1 MGSFQCNGVSTSNN
15 EEKTISRSQALLL
28 VAFPNKLKLFQAPTK
43 STMELNS
50 ENCTFDNQTAEEWAK
65 QSQELQNEL
74 QLYRNMAR
82 VAGLFVLNMFF
93 MFLIFSLPVKKRK
106 RLFFGPAGLG
116 SQDEVPKTE
125 DTVIEMPRT
134 SNNATTSNNAITSN
148 NGHNNSSFI
157 QSNPI
162 LSNGA

>member
-1 MGSFQCNGVSTSNN
+1 
-15 EEKTISRSQALLL
+15 
-28 VAFPNKLKLFQAPTK
+28 
-43 STMELNS
+43 MELNS

-116 SQDEVPKTE
+116 SQDEEVPKTE

-134 SNNATTSNNAITSN
+134 SNNSTTSNNTTTSNNATTSS
-148 NGHNNSSFI
+148 NGHNSSAAFI

>member
-1 MGSFQCNGVSTSNN
+1 
-15 EEKTISRSQALLL
+15 
-28 VAFPNKLKLFQAPTK
+28 
-43 STMELNS
+43 
-50 ENCTFDNQTAEEWAK
+50 
-65 QSQELQNEL
+65 
-74 QLYRNMAR
+74 
-82 VAGLFVLNMFF
+82 

-125 DTVIEMPRT
+125 DTGTVIEMPRT
-134 SNNATTSNNAITSN
+134 SNNDTTLNNASTSNNS
-148 NGHNNSSFI
+148 HNNSAFI

>member
-1 MGSFQCNGVSTSNN
+1 MG
-15 EEKTISRSQALLL
+15 
-28 VAFPNKLKLFQAPTK
+28 PTK
-43 STMELNS
+43 STMEFNS

-65 QSQELQNEL
+65 ISQELQDEL

-125 DTVIEMPRT
+125 DTETVIEMPRT
-134 SNNATTSNNAITSN
+134 SNNATTSNNVSTSNNANTSN

>member
-1 MGSFQCNGVSTSNN
+1 
-15 EEKTISRSQALLL
+15 
-28 VAFPNKLKLFQAPTK
+28 
-43 STMELNS
+43 MELNS
-50 ENCTFDNQTAEEWAK
+50 ENCTFDSQTAEEWAK
-65 QSQELQNEL
+65 QSQELQDEL

-125 DTVIEMPRT
+125 DTGTVIEMPRT
-134 SNNATTSNNAITSN
+134 SNNSTISNNVTTSNNGTTSNNATTSNNS
-148 NGHNNSSFI
+148 HNNCSFI

-162 LSNGA
+162 L

>member
-1 MGSFQCNGVSTSNN
+1 
-15 EEKTISRSQALLL
+15 
-28 VAFPNKLKLFQAPTK
+28 
-43 STMELNS
+43 
-50 ENCTFDNQTAEEWAK
+50 
-65 QSQELQNEL
+65 
-74 QLYRNMAR
+74 
-82 VAGLFVLNMFF
+82 MFF

-125 DTVIEMPRT
+125 DTETVIEMPRT
-134 SNNATTSNNAITSN
+134 SNNATTSNNVSTSNNATTSN